1 MPTASSRAARIVR
14 RARLAAVAIA
24 LLTSACAST
33 PDTPQQRAAYLAEL
47 AQAYDIEGTISRS
60 QTEAL
65 EQARRS
71 IETVRSQFGEE
82 LARATPAQ
90 RNRLDAAM
98 DRFVSAARAPPDLN
112 AALSLWAQGFAENLT
127 NQDLRQIVEF
137 SRTPAGRAQISASR
151 DGSAQLAAYL
161 RQVRAASVD
170 RAAQQYVA
178 ELKAVVA
185 GGR

>member
-1 MPTASSRAARIVR
+1 MPTASSRAAPIPR
-14 RARLAAVAIA
+14 RARLGLAALT
-24 LLTSACAST
+24 LLAGACAST
-33 PDTPQQRAAYLAEL
+33 PDTPEARAAYLGEL
-47 AQAYDIEGTISRS
+47 AQAYDIEGTVSRS

-71 IETVRSQFGEE
+71 IDTVRSQFGEE

-112 AALSLWAQGFAENLT
+112 AAISVWAQGFAENLT

-137 SRTPAGRAQISASR
+137 SRTPAGRAQIAASR
-151 DGSAQLAAYL
+151 DASVQLAAYL
-161 RQVRAASVD
+161 RQVRSASVD
-170 RAAQQYVA
+170 RATAAYLA
-178 ELKAVVA
+178 ELKAVAAVS
-185 GGR
+185 R

>member
-1 MPTASSRAARIVR
+1 MPTACSRAS
-14 RARLAAVAIA
+14 ARLAVAAIA
-24 LLTSACAST
+24 AFACACAST
-33 PDTPQQRAAYLAEL
+33 PDTPQQRAAYLGEL
-47 AQAYDIEGTISRS
+47 AQAYDIEGAVNRS

-65 EQARRS
+65 ADARRS

-98 DRFVSAARAPPDLN
+98 DRFVSAARATPDLN
-112 AALSLWAQGFAENLT
+112 AAISVWAQGFAENLT

-178 ELKAVVA
+178 QLKTVVA